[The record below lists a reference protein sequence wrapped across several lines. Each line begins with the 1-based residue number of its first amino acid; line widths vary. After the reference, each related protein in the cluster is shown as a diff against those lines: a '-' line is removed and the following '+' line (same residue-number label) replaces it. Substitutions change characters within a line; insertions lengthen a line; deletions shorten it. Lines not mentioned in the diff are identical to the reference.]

1 MMGHKQYM
9 SIYPLM
15 LVVNLMVFLKLKVY
29 GFPVPMTLVNDSA
42 AKGAVCLDGS
52 PPAYHFSPGFDSG
65 VNNWLVHME
74 GGGWCRS
81 TEECLARRDTY
92 RGSSTKM
99 KLMSFSGILGNQQ
112 KSNPDFYNWNKV
124 KVRYC
129 DGSSFTG
136 DVESVDPGT
145 KLYYRGARIW
155 QAVMDELLEKG
166 MKNSENA
173 LLSGCSAGGLAS
185 ILHCDKFRGLLPES
199 ATVKCLSDAGYFIE
213 AKDISGADSIRD
225 FYASV
230 VATHDSAKN
239 LPSSCTT
246 KNSPSLCFFPQYVV
260 PEMSTPLFVLNAAY
274 DSWQIKNILVP
285 TSAKSDDWDDCRLD
299 IKKCSASQLEVLQ
312 GYRSEFLS
320 KLPGKGSSTG
330 MFIISCYAHCQ
341 SGSQATWL
349 SEGSPVIE
357 DSSIG
362 KAVGDW
368 FYGRRVVQLIDC
380 QYPCNKSCANST
392 DE

>member
-1 MMGHKQYM
+1 MMDLKPAM
-9 SIYPLM
+9 RISSLI
-15 LVVNLMVFLKLKVY
+15 LVVYLVVLLNLEVNAY
-29 GFPVPMTLVNDSA
+29 PVPMTLLSNAA

-52 PPAYHFSPGFDSG
+52 PPAYHFSPGFGSG
-65 VNNWLVHME
+65 ANNWLVHME

-81 TEECLARRDTY
+81 TAECLARRDTF

-99 KLMSFSGILGNQQ
+99 KQMSFSGILGNQQ
-112 KSNPDFYNWNKV
+112 NSNPDFYNWNKV

-136 DVESVDPGT
+136 DVESVDPKT

-155 QAVMDELLEKG
+155 QAIMDELLAKG
-166 MKNSENA
+166 MKNAANA

-185 ILHCDKFRGLLPES
+185 ILHCDKFRGLLPGS
-199 ATVKCLSDAGYFIE
+199 ANVKCFSDAGYFIN
-213 AKDISGADSIRD
+213 AKDVSGADHIQG
-225 FYASV
+225 FFGQV
-230 VATHDSAKN
+230 VATHGSAKN
-239 LPSSCTT
+239 LPSSCTS
-246 KNSPSLCFFPQYVV
+246 KFSPTLCFFPQYVV

-274 DSWQIKNILVP
+274 DSWQIKNILTP
-285 TSAKSDDWDDCRLD
+285 TSANSDWNECKLD
-299 IKKCSASQLEVLQ
+299 IKKCSTSQLAALQ

-320 KLPGKGSSTG
+320 VLPGRRSSTG

-341 SGSQATWL
+341 SGSKATW
-349 SEGSPVIE
+349 SGNGSPAIG

-380 QYPCNKSCANST
+380 QYPCNKSCANT
-392 DE
+392 IDE

>member
-1 MMGHKQYM
+1 MMRT
-9 SIYPLM
+9 SPLF
-15 LVVNLMVFLKLKVY
+15 LVVNLMVLLNLKVNAY
-29 GFPVPMTLVNDSA
+29 PVPMTLLSNAA

-52 PPAYHFSPGFDSG
+52 APAYHFSPGFGSG
-65 VNNWLVHME
+65 ANNWLVHME

-81 TEECLARRDTY
+81 TAECLARRDTF

-99 KLMSFSGILGNQQ
+99 KQMSFSGILGNQQ
-112 KSNPDFYNWNKV
+112 SSNPDFYNWNKV

-136 DVESVDPGT
+136 DVESVDPKT

-155 QAVMDELLEKG
+155 QAIMDELLAKG
-166 MKNSENA
+166 MKNAANA

-185 ILHCDKFRGLLPES
+185 ILHCDKFRGLLPGS
-199 ATVKCLSDAGYFIE
+199 AKVKCFSDAGYFIN
-213 AKDISGADSIRD
+213 AKDVSGADHIQE
-225 FYASV
+225 FYSQV
-230 VATHDSAKN
+230 VATHGSAKN
-239 LPSSCTT
+239 LPSSCTS
-246 KNSPSLCFFPQYVV
+246 KFSPSLCFFPQYVV

-274 DSWQIKNILVP
+274 DSWQIKNILTP
-285 TSAKSDDWDDCRLD
+285 TSAKSNDWNECKLN
-299 IKKCSASQLEVLQ
+299 IKKCSTNQLAALQ

-320 KLPGKGSSTG
+320 VLPTKSSSTG

-341 SGSQATWL
+341 SGSQATWY
-349 SEGSPVIE
+349 GSGAPAIG

-380 QYPCNKSCANST
+380 QYPCNKSCAT
-392 DE
+392 TIDE